1 MRSQGKLKISK
12 LSKIL
17 LKQMNKNNMH
27 CIGGWGWDF
36 SKNGAVIQKMEKYF
50 LSSKMAL
57 NS

>member
-36 SKNGAVIQKMEKYF
+36 SKNGAVKLLLF
-50 LSSKMAL
+50 FSC
-57 NS
+57 

>member
-27 CIGGWGWDF
+27 CTGGWGM
-36 SKNGAVIQKMEKYF
+36 GLRQKWG
-50 LSSKMAL
+50 S
-57 NS
+57 